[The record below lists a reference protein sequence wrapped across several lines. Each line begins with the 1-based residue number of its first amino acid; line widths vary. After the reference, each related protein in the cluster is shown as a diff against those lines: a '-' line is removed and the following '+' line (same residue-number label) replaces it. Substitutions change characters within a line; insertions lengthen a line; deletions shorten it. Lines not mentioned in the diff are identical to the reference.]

1 MTVKNLPWL
10 FLGSF
15 VALGAWAEEARLAR
29 FPAPSPD
36 GSLVAFSWHG
46 DLWLVPS
53 QGGEAKRLTGDP
65 GYDWGPVWD
74 PRGGHLGFNS
84 DRFGGDDVLVFSFR
98 EGQTRRLSF
107 HEAQDVVQGFWGN
120 QLVFVSRRHEAWNRK
135 NAVYGVPLTGGTERV
150 LSQVLALEAVPSPD
164 GRFLALVR
172 GGTPDWRRHYRGS
185 ANRDLWL
192 LEFASGKL
200 QRLTE
205 TPWDE
210 DHVSWAGNTALVFR
224 SDNGGEDRNVFRLDL
239 ATGEMTQLSF
249 HSGGDVRYPKAAAGG
264 NLVAYEFGDALWVV
278 PADGA
283 APPRRLTI
291 QVAADAVLEEWERAV
306 LRDGAEEV
314 LPSPDGTQVALV
326 VRGDIYVTPRRGK
339 ELASI
344 AGPATVRVTATAARE
359 RDLAWSP
366 DGKALYY
373 VSDRFGQ
380 YDIFRAEPQGAS
392 SFSKAPSFKETRL
405 SDTPD
410 DERHPQLSPDGK
422 LLGFLVSRGSLVVA
436 AADGSNPKRL
446 FEHWGEV
453 EFAFSPD
460 SQWVA
465 FTRDDEN
472 FNTDVFII
480 PVTGGT
486 AVNVSQH
493 PDEDLH
499 PTWSPDGRRL
509 YWTSRRHQRSY
520 DIWAVYLTR
529 ADHERTPEEWVALFE
544 EEEKTKKGE
553 ETKGDAQGK
562 KRLKVVIDFEGI
574 HERARAVTS
583 LPGDE
588 GELLVTPDSRN
599 LVFVAAPEGQ
609 RDLYKVRFDGKE
621 LKRLTE
627 GAGPSQLSFLREA
640 KLVVY
645 RGAKGTVESVG
656 LDGKPGDPIRFEAS
670 FSVPKQTLRAQV
682 FQEAWRELD
691 RNFYDPA
698 FHGYDWKAIGERY
711 RDLATATLTDRDFE
725 QVMRWML
732 GELNASHM
740 GFRLPERRNGQPQDG
755 YLGVEVDPAPDGRGV
770 VVREVLP
777 NTPAARVAVELRPG
791 DRILAVEG
799 EEVAPGRNFYALFRG
814 LEGRT
819 VRLRVASAQGERQVQ
834 VKLASLE
841 DVRQARYRAW
851 VKERRAIVERLSGG
865 KLGYIHIQ
873 GMDEPS
879 LEEFQRDLFAA
890 ANGKQ
895 GLLIDVRNNGGGWTT
910 DYLMAMLC
918 VRRHA
923 WTVPRGMDPKLRGY
937 PQDRLPLP
945 AWTRPAAALCDE
957 ASYSNAEIFS
967 WAFKTTKR
975 GPLVGMTTFGAVIST
990 GGTRLVD
997 GSLLRLPFRGWFVA
1011 GSGVN
1016 MERQGCEPDVL
1027 VVQPPEQDM
1036 AKDRDAQLEK
1046 AVEVLLAQLPSDP
1059 ALLPW

>member
-1 MTVKNLPWL
+1 MKRLA
-10 FLGSF
+10 S
-15 VALGAWAEEARLAR
+15 ALGACVLALAAWGEEARLPR

-36 GSLVAFSWHG
+36 GSLVVLSWHG
-46 DLWLVPS
+46 DLWSVPS
-53 QGGEAKRLTGDP
+53 QGGEARRLTGDP
-65 GYDWGPVWD
+65 GYDWGAVWD
-74 PRGGHLGFNS
+74 PRGEYLAFNS
-84 DRFGGDDVLVFSFR
+84 DRFGGDDVLLLSLR
-98 EGQTRRLSF
+98 EGQTKRLSF
-107 HEAQDVVQGFWGN
+107 HEVADIAQGFLGG
-120 QLVFVSRRHEAWNRK
+120 QVVFVSRRHEAWNRK
-135 NAVYGVPLTGGTERV
+135 NAVYAVPLAGGTEKL

-172 GGTPDWRRHYRGS
+172 GATPDWRRHYRGS

-192 LEFASGKL
+192 LELATGKL

-210 DHVSWAGNTALVFR
+210 DHVSWTGNAALVFR
-224 SDNGGEDRNVFRLDL
+224 SDNGGEDRNLFRLDL
-239 ATGEMTQLSF
+239 ATGKLTQLSF
-249 HSGGDVRYPKAAAGG
+249 HTGGDVRYPKAAAAG

-283 APPRRLTI
+283 APPRRLPI
-291 QVAADAVLEEWERAV
+291 QVAADAVPEERERAV
-306 LRDGAEEV
+306 LRDRAEEV

-326 VRGDIYVTPRRGK
+326 VRGDVYVTARRSK

-344 AGPATVRVTATAARE
+344 AGPVTVRVTATPARE

-373 VSDRFGQ
+373 ASDRFGQ
-380 YDIFRAEPQGAS
+380 YDIFRAEPEGAS
-392 SFSKAPSFKETRL
+392 SFVKARSFKETRL
-405 SDTPD
+405 TDTPD

-422 LLGFLVSRGSLVVA
+422 LLGFLVNKGSLVVA

-460 SQWVA
+460 SQWLA

-480 PVTGGT
+480 PASGGSP
-486 AVNVSQH
+486 VNVSQH

-509 YWTSRRHQRSY
+509 YWTSRRHQRSF

-544 EEEKTKKGE
+544 EEEKANKKEEGKGE
-553 ETKGDAQGK
+553 GAGK
-562 KRLKVVIDFEGI
+562 KPPKVVIDFPGI
-574 HERARAVTS
+574 HERARPVTS

-588 GELLVTPDSRN
+588 GELLVTADSRTV
-599 LVFVAAPEGQ
+599 VFVAQPEGQ
-609 RDLYKVRFDGKE
+609 RDLYKVRYDGKE

-627 GAGPSQLSFLREA
+627 GADPSQLAYLKEA

-645 RGAKGTVESVG
+645 RGAKGTVESVN
-656 LDGKPGDPIRFEAS
+656 LEGKAGDPVKFEAS
-670 FSVPKQTLRAQV
+670 FTVDKNALRAQV
-682 FQEAWRELD
+682 FQEAWRELA
-691 RNFYDPA
+691 RNFYDPS
-698 FHGYDWKAIGERY
+698 FHGYDWRAIGERY
-711 RDLATATLTDRDFE
+711 RSLAAVAFADRDFE
-725 QVMRWML
+725 QVMQWML

-740 GFRLPERRNGQPQDG
+740 GFRLPEEGGRQARDG
-755 YLGVEVDPAPDGRGV
+755 YLGVEVEPAADGRGV

-777 NTPAARVAVELRPG
+777 DTPAARVDMGLSPG

-799 EEVAPGRNFYALFRG
+799 EEVAANRNFYALFQG

-819 VRLRVASAQGERQVQ
+819 VRLTVASPKGERQVQ
-834 VKLASLE
+834 VKLESLE
-841 DVRQARYRAW
+841 NVRQARYRAW
-851 VKERRAIVERLSGG
+851 VKERRALVERLSGG

-910 DYLMAMLC
+910 DYLMAMLH

-923 WTVPRGMDPKLRGY
+923 WTVPRGMEPNLRGY

-997 GSLLRLPFRGWFVA
+997 GSFLRLPFRGWFVA
-1011 GSGVN
+1011 GSGIN

-1027 VVQPPEQDM
+1027 VFQPPEQDM
-1036 AKDRDAQLEK
+1036 AKEQDAQLAK
-1046 AVEVLLAQLPSDP
+1046 AVEVLLAQLPPDSSQ
-1059 ALLPW
+1059 LPW